1 VRRTVVVLFLAAL
14 AAPAGAQIM
23 SVPRGSLAREPAVV
37 LGVTVG
43 LQSLQSI
50 ADGRSGTIWDFSQ
63 AAELGMSLE
72 KSLGRGA
79 SFGLAATYAKVPLH
93 YLDTADVNAGFA
105 SCCDAHADVLT
116 GGLQFTAGG
125 GSGFHQLVVVNAGV
139 IVFQH
144 FDIKNNGTASF
155 GGVPPKRD
163 IDPRLAIA
171 YGFGY
176 GFSARSEAF
185 ILQEYGVAL
194 HQSDGLPGGT
204 RRQYQQQTTRIG
216 FRVGGGSR

>member
-1 VRRTVVVLFLAAL
+1 VQRFAALFLL
-14 AAPAGAQIM
+14 VIGAAPAGAQIM
-23 SVPRGSLAREPAVV
+23 SVPRGSLSTEPAVV
-37 LGVTVG
+37 LTVTAG
-43 LQSLQSI
+43 LLSLQSV

-63 AAELGMSLE
+63 AAQLGASLE
-72 KSLGRGA
+72 KSLGKGV
-79 SFGLAATYAKVPLH
+79 SFGVAATYANVPLH

-105 SCCDAHADVLT
+105 SCCDAHANVLT
-116 GGLQFTAGG
+116 GGLQFTSGG
-125 GSGFHQLVVVNAGV
+125 GAGFHQLIVVNAGV

-144 FDIKNNGTASF
+144 FDVKNNGTASF
-155 GGVPPKRD
+155 SGVPPKRD
-163 IDPRLAIA
+163 IDPRLAIG

-216 FRVGGGSR
+216 FRVGAGSH